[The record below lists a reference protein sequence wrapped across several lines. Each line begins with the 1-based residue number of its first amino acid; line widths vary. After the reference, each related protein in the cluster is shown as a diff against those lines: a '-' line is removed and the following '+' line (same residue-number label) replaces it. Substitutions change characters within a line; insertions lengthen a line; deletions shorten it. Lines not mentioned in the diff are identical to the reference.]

1 MTRLIVRI
9 PGRGRGR
16 RWAIVGLLTCVA
28 FGLFTIRL
36 AVAAEVSANTGP
48 QEEAAAQKYWSD
60 RERGWFWYQVPP
72 SEQEQKP
79 KTTPPAAVTPRV
91 EPARSPELLE
101 FDALQKRVEELRN
114 IAIIRPTESNI
125 RNYLAVQA
133 EVIDKA
139 SLFAD
144 VAQRVIWANPE
155 FDYTVTGRPVNAKAL
170 EVFDRAQIDASESAA
185 MALAKDHALFFF
197 FRSDCPYC
205 HQFGP
210 YLREFEAK
218 FGLTVVPISVD
229 GGPLLPVFPNP
240 KIDNGIARALDVR
253 EVPALFLVEPRGGK
267 IVPIGYGVLSESE
280 LLERLASRVA
290 AGHRQDRAIG
300 HPIRQ
305 QHSRSVT
312 GGQHEPSSMAAT
324 LDRSGRSWLL
334 RGAGNGQLAGG
345 QSAGRDRQHV
355 LQPWRRGRLH
365 AARCVPRPDLRH
377 VHRGKHLPALTDQ
390 GVPACHHPAPLFQGR
405 LWRHRRVRRFLLAP
419 GRRRIQE
426 RAQEHHRQSPRR
438 GVPACT
444 LGRDAPPWP
453 ED

>member
-9 PGRGRGR
+9 PGRGCGWRCG
-16 RWAIVGLLTCVA
+16 IVALFACIGFGLL
-28 FGLFTIRL
+28 TIRL
-36 AVAAEVSANTGP
+36 AVAVEFSLNSASPG
-48 QEEAAAQKYWSD
+48 EEGAQQYWSD
-60 RERGWFWYQVPP
+60 RERGWFWYQSPP
-72 SEQEQKP
+72 SEQGQKS
-79 KTTPPAAVTPRV
+79 KTIHPAAVTQHV

-125 RNYLAVQA
+125 RNYLGAQA

-170 EVFDRAQIDASESAA
+170 EVFDRAQINARESVA

-229 GGPLLPVFPNP
+229 GGPLLPAYPNP

-280 LLERLASRVA
+280 LLERLQVVSQPDVGEAV
-290 AGHRQDRAIG
+290 
-300 HPIRQ
+300 
-305 QHSRSVT
+305 
-312 GGQHEPSSMAAT
+312 PSGTRFVS
-324 LDRSGRSWLL
+324 
-334 RGAGNGQLAGG
+334 N
-345 QSAGRDRQHV
+345 
-355 LQPWRRGRLH
+355 
-365 AARCVPRPDLRH
+365 
-377 VHRGKHLPALTDQ
+377 LPVQ
-390 GVPACHHPAPLFQGR
+390 
-405 LWRHRRVRRFLLAP
+405 
-419 GRRRIQE
+419 
-426 RAQEHHRQSPRR
+426 
-438 GVPACT
+438 
-444 LGRDAPPWP
+444 
-453 ED
+453 